1 MDGWDC
7 EGQQEGKAGDWT
19 KAETLPVYLFYI
31 ILTFESCNVFPIQKL

>member
-19 KAETLPVYLFYI
+19 NAEILPVYLFI
-31 ILTFESCNVFPIQKL
+31 SF